1 MVSSSMVLVL
11 GLDGLPL
18 LRIMSVR
25 TYKVGLL
32 QGFFAGSSLASCSL
46 EALATEGLPLDAPP
60 SGGGGG
66 GEFREF
72 AIFPGSPLRSQLSL
86 IRPAAGDPSSRP
98 KSASLLRTCR
108 ALASPSTS
116 RRTPHSRHRVLPQ
129 SPLVKACREGLSE
142 PPVRCRQTSHLG
154 AYSCVTASS
163 RAVAQATGYLGS
175 ARGLPFARTSSRE
188 PSRRSRARRSEG
200 TMPGVL
206 TNQPA

>member
-66 GEFREF
+66 GGGGNF
-72 AIFPGSPLRSQLSL
+72 
-86 IRPAAGDPSSRP
+86 
-98 KSASLLRTCR
+98 ASL
-108 ALASPSTS
+108 PFFK
-116 RRTPHSRHRVLPQ
+116 VLPCGVSFVDPACGWRSVFKAEERQ
-129 SPLVKACREGLSE
+129 LVENVPSPR
-142 PPVRCRQTSHLG
+142 
-154 AYSCVTASS
+154 
-163 RAVAQATGYLGS
+163 VAL
-175 ARGLPFARTSSRE
+175 
-188 PSRRSRARRSEG
+188 
-200 TMPGVL
+200 
-206 TNQPA
+206 NQ